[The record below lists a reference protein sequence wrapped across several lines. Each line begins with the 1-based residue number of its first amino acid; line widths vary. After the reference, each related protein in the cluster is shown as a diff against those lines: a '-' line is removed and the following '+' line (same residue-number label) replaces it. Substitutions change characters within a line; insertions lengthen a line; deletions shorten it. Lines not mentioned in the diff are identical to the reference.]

1 MTRRRLDIL
10 LLERGLFESRT
21 QARAAIEGGLVRV
34 DGVVI
39 TKPGR
44 DTEPDARIEAE
55 AAFPWVSRAGL
66 KLAHAIATWAI
77 PVAGRQ
83 CLDLGSSTGGFSEV
97 LLANGAAAVTAV
109 DVGSAQFHP
118 RLRND
123 PRIRLHEGTDARA
136 LLADHFHFGPPDL
149 IVADLSFIGLAKALP
164 VPLSLAAPAATLV
177 TLVKPQ
183 FEAGTPERIGKGGL
197 VDPALAPVIA
207 QEAIDSLN
215 GLEGFAF
222 KAMIDSPV
230 TGGDGNREYLAWFQR
245 G

>member
-1 MTRRRLDIL
+1 MSKTRLDL
-10 LLERGLFESRT
+10 HLVATGHFDSRA
-21 QARAAIEGGLVRV
+21 QARAAIEAGLVRV
-34 DGVVI
+34 NGATVS
-39 TKPGR
+39 KPAR
-44 DTEPDARIEAE
+44 EVSASDTIDAE

-66 KLAHAIATWAI
+66 KLAHALETWAI

-83 CLDLGSSTGGFSEV
+83 CLDVGASTGGFTDV
-97 LLANGAAAVTAV
+97 LLANDAAMVVAV

-118 RLRND
+118 RLRGD
-123 PRIRLHEGTDARA
+123 PRVRLHEGTDARH
-136 LLADHFHFGPPDL
+136 LTADHFHFGPPDL

-230 TGGDGNREYLAWFQR
+230 TGGDGNREFLAWFER
-245 G
+245 L